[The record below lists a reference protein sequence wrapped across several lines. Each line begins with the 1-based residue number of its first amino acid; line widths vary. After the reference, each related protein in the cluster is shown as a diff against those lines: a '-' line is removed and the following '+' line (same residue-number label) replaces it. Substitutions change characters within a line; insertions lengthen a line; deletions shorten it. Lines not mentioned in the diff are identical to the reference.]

1 MPNGAREVAAVVD
14 GDVPGR
20 SADEDFFDLLVGSDP
35 RYTGVAL
42 LVDTTGWVDD
52 QGRIDTAAQPY
63 AAGNGYEVFVFG
75 RRGPSAIDFWR
86 AETPGR
92 FYLYKT
98 LPDDT
103 SERPSPPA
111 AGTALDPFYV
121 IEDVARSIAVLLAIS
136 RAMGHSPEETVLRLA
151 FRWSGLRGR
160 EISDWGHQNRMI
172 SPGHIADQDEVVS
185 EVSVSL
191 QTSEE
196 DVATFVRVAV
206 APLFAAFGW
215 VLEDANVIP
224 DLTARLLS
232 GDF

>member
-1 MPNGAREVAAVVD
+1 MAPEFIGERNGQSVEEAGLPAREAAREFLEEGRQRFLSAAGARGVSRMPNGAREVAAVVD

-111 AGTALDPFYV
+111 AGPPWTPSTSSKTWPGRSPCCSLSQGQWAIPPRRRYYV
-121 IEDVARSIAVLLAIS
+121 SRSAG
-136 RAMGHSPEETVLRLA
+136 RAC
-151 FRWSGLRGR
+151 
-160 EISDWGHQNRMI
+160 
-172 SPGHIADQDEVVS
+172 AD
-185 EVSVSL
+185 
-191 QTSEE
+191 
-196 DVATFVRVAV
+196 AK
-206 APLFAAFGW
+206 
-215 VLEDANVIP
+215 
-224 DLTARLLS
+224 
-232 GDF
+232 

>member
-1 MPNGAREVAAVVD
+1 
-14 GDVPGR
+14 
-20 SADEDFFDLLVGSDP
+20 
-35 RYTGVAL
+35 
-42 LVDTTGWVDD
+42 
-52 QGRIDTAAQPY
+52 
-63 AAGNGYEVFVFG
+63 
-75 RRGPSAIDFWR
+75 
-86 AETPGR
+86 
-92 FYLYKT
+92 
-98 LPDDT
+98 
-103 SERPSPPA
+103 
-111 AGTALDPFYV
+111 
-121 IEDVARSIAVLLAIS
+121 
-136 RAMGHSPEETVLRLA
+136 
-151 FRWSGLRGR
+151 
-160 EISDWGHQNRMI
+160 MI